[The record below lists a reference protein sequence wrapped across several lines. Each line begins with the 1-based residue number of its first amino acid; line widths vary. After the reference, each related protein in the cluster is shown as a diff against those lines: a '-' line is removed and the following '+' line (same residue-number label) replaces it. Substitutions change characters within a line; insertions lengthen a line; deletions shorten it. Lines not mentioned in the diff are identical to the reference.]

1 MCPVSPCL
9 CGGILKKIVLIGLA
23 GFLLQGCSLLFVAK
37 GKTGMA
43 AVKFQEIPK
52 AKSLSEKMDRTDII
66 RHQVEDGETLSFLG
80 KAYFGDEKEGA
91 VQIAKANHLNV
102 HSKLKLGKILRIV
115 NPVNFPT
122 AGELKAQQ
130 TALDK
135 KPVEAEKKSEKPP
148 NPVVSTLDNA
158 QTEKEIVKIARP
170 KVNEAFA
177 PGEKLVY
184 EVRALSVIAGQAS
197 LEVDS
202 PVMVEKRPCYPL
214 VARAKAAFPFSAIY
228 PVKDVQTSYFDAVDF
243 LTWKF
248 ENDVSEGSYKVQNS
262 ERYDQVKHRLWRRHN
277 NNAPEEVDIPPF
289 AQDLISCF
297 YYFRLLP
304 MELGK
309 KYSIPTSSTG
319 KNYNLVIAVIRR
331 EKVTIPMGTF
341 DCYLVKPY
349 VKHDTVFRNSGNIDL
364 WVTADSRHVPVLVK
378 SSILIGSVE
387 ISLLQ
392 ATLPEIKGVP
402 DGLTAP

>member
-1 MCPVSPCL
+1 VIRL
-9 CGGILKKIVLIGLA
+9 LLAIGLA
-23 GFLLQGCSLLFVAK
+23 IWLLQGCSLLFVVK

-43 AVKFQEIPK
+43 AVKSQEIPR
-52 AKSLSEKMDRTDII
+52 AKSLSGEMNRTDVI
-66 RHQVEDGETLSFLG
+66 RHQVEDGETLPFLG
-80 KAYFGDEKEGA
+80 KAYFGNEKEGA
-91 VQIAKANHLNV
+91 AQIAKSNHLNA
-102 HSKLKLGKILRIV
+102 HSKLKSGRILRIV

-122 AGELKAQQ
+122 SSELRDRQK
-130 TALDK
+130 ALDK
-135 KPVEAEKKSEKPP
+135 KPVEAVKKTEESRG
-148 NPVVSTLDNA
+148 PVFSTLDTA
-158 QTEKEIVKIARP
+158 QTEKEIEKIERP
-170 KVNEAFA
+170 KVNKAFA

-184 EVRALSVIAGQAS
+184 EVRALSIIAGQAS

-202 PVMVEKRPCYPL
+202 PVTVEKRPCYPL
-214 VARAKAAFPFSAIY
+214 VARAKAAFPFSTIY

-248 ENDVSEGSYKVQNS
+248 ENNVSEGNYKAKNS

-277 NNAPEEVDIPPF
+277 NETPEEVDIPPF

-309 KYSIPTSSTG
+309 KYLIPTSSTG

-349 VKHDTVFRNSGNIDL
+349 VKHDTVFRNSEDIDL

-378 SSILIGSVE
+378 SAIVIGSIE

-392 ATLPEIKGVP
+392 ATLPEIKGVSNT
-402 DGLTAP
+402 LSAP